1 MLSFEANCI
10 ELEIIMLN
18 EISMAQNDKHNM
30 ISHTWNPRKWI
41 SYKRDSSSQ
50 KLERLEEER
59 EKWERS
65 INGY

>member
-1 MLSFEANCI
+1 
-10 ELEIIMLN
+10 
-18 EISMAQNDKHNM
+18 MAQNDKHNM